1 MEDTCPKRPDLTERP
16 LLDINNAE
24 GLSETFKILSNGT
37 RLRILHALAKQPDIS
52 VGEVAKQVAMNPQ
65 AVSNQL
71 QRLVDKG
78 IVSSYRQGNFIHY
91 RIVDPCVVGLLDR
104 GWCLTEEIPQT
115 IGGAQNGKV

>member
-1 MEDTCPKRPDLTERP
+1 MEESCPKIPDLTERP
-16 LLDINNAE
+16 LLNVNDAE

-52 VGEVAKQVAMNPQ
+52 VGELAKQVDMNPQ
-65 AVSNQL
+65 AISNQL

-78 IVSSYRQGNFIHY
+78 IVSFYRQGNFIHY

-104 GWCLTEEIPQT
+104 GWCLTEELPQP
-115 IGGAQNGKV
+115 IGGD